1 MPVIWLEPLPYVALF
16 NLGLIAF
23 YTPLQVNARVRSL
36 DWPVQVG
43 VTWLAAYWLLDTLRR
58 WLAAAQA
65 EAAHLPLDTLRLRVL
80 KTGGWVREVADR
92 YGSDLWLRLSS
103 QHPVAALWNLLARSA
118 RIYAWAHE

>member
-65 EAAHLPLDTLRLRVL
+65 EAAQLPVDTLRLRLL
-80 KTGGWVREVADR
+80 KIGGWVREVTDG
-92 YGSDLWLRLSS
+92 YGPDLWPRLSS
-103 QHPVAALWNLLARSA
+103 QNPGAAPWNLLARSA